1 MQAKFTTNKGE
12 FTIDLFEKEVPNTV
26 ANFTKLAKSGFYDG
40 VKFHRVIEGFMIQA
54 GDPNSKDDS
63 KKSTW
68 GYGGPGYTFADE
80 IGPEN
85 RNLTGTISM
94 ANAGKNTNG
103 SQFFINTND
112 NTGLDPKHTVFGR
125 VADGMEVIGDIE
137 VSMVDGNDCP
147 IEPVIIEKI
156 AIL

>member
-1 MQAKFTTNKGE
+1 
-12 FTIDLFEKEVPNTV
+12 
-26 ANFTKLAKSGFYDG
+26 
-40 VKFHRVIEGFMIQA
+40 
-54 GDPNSKDDS
+54 
-63 KKSTW
+63 
-68 GYGGPGYTFADE
+68 
-80 IGPEN
+80 
-85 RNLTGTISM
+85 M